1 MREGADMSMSGGRE
15 GAEGW
20 GGLRGITNTNMFDKF
35 VSGKLDLEHDLP
47 RATLSL
53 QLHKRTTKPTDK
65 SDI

>member
-1 MREGADMSMSGGRE
+1 MSMSGGRE

-35 VSGKLDLEHDLP
+35 VSGKPDSSTLYTHDLP

-53 QLHKRTTKPTDK
+53 QLHKRTTKPKDK